1 MATLTRAHLT
11 EAVRK
16 EIGLPDLD
24 SADIVVSLLEVI
36 SERLSAGETVKD
48 ILVRQLFRA
57 R

>member
-24 SADIVVSLLEVI
+24 SADIVVSLLEAI
-36 SERLSAGETVKD
+36 SERMSAGEPGND